1 MPTKSVACQNRLYFN
16 QSLIRKT
23 IHMPQS
29 TYFDR
34 DLSWLSFN
42 YRVLLE
48 AADKSLPLYERI
60 KFLAIYS
67 SNLDE
72 FFRVRIASVRSLLT
86 VKKKKRQ
93 ELDYSPEELY
103 KKIFKEIDRQLNE
116 FGEIFNQQIL
126 PELSSHH
133 VHLLQGMPEHEE
145 HIEFV
150 EQFFEDE
157 VSPFMHPEL
166 LRRKRIRHFLR
177 DNVLYLAVKLYSQ
190 REKSENT
197 VEESGDKETAARR
210 AIVLVPTQYLPRF
223 IELPQINGEHY
234 FMFLDDIVR
243 FNLQKN
249 VFRGYQ
255 VDSSYSI
262 KLNRNADLLIEDEFS
277 GDLVEKISKSLRK
290 RQTGIPAR
298 FLYDQEMPGS
308 FVDYM
313 ADTFSLKRGDLVAG
327 GRYHNFHDFFG
338 FPNPFAPALERESY
352 SPMRIE
358 ALDHF
363 TTMADAMDQQNWMAH
378 FPYHTYDYVLR
389 FLNGAATDP
398 DVKSIKTTQYRVA
411 SNSAIVNALIR
422 AAQNGKD
429 VTVFVEL
436 KARFDEQANLKSA
449 QEMKEAGVNIIY
461 SLPGL
466 KVHAKVAMVERE
478 VAGELVGY
486 AFLST
491 GNFNEK
497 TARIYADHG
506 YFTKDKLIID
516 DLKELF
522 KHLAKP
528 EYKPVGFNQLLVA
541 QFNMR
546 RKFYRMIDREIDH
559 VAAGRKGE
567 VLIKLNNI
575 EERGM
580 INKLY
585 EASQAGV
592 KIRMLV
598 RGICCLKPGIK
609 GMSENITVTRI
620 VDQFLEH
627 ARVFAFHNNGADELY
642 MGSADW
648 MDRNLQRRIEVVFP
662 ILDPILK
669 SEVLEILRIQLQ
681 DNVKAAHLNAQM
693 DNLMVKPVEGEKLV
707 RSQIEIY
714 NRIQEGTLLE
724 KATPLFPLA

>member
-1 MPTKSVACQNRLYFN
+1 MS
-16 QSLIRKT
+16 QSL
-23 IHMPQS
+23 
-29 TYFDR
+29 YFDR

-42 YRVLLE
+42 YRVLME
-48 AADKSLPLYERI
+48 ARDSSLPLYERI

-93 ELDYSPEELY
+93 DLDYSPEELY
-103 KKIFKEIDRQLNE
+103 KKIFKEINRQLNE
-116 FGEIFNQQIL
+116 FGEIFNNQIL
-126 PELSSHH
+126 PELASHRI
-133 VHLLQGMPEHEE
+133 HLLQGMPTHPEHVA
-145 HIEFV
+145 FV
-150 EQFFEDE
+150 HQFFEEE
-157 VSPFMHPEL
+157 VSPYMHPEL

-177 DNVLYLAVKLYSQ
+177 DNVSYLAVKLYSQ
-190 REKSENT
+190 REKSKKA
-197 VEESGDKETAARR
+197 VQESGDKESAARR

-223 IELPQINGEHY
+223 IELPKIDGEHY
-234 FMFLDDIVR
+234 YMFLDDIVR

-249 VFRGYQ
+249 VFRGYH
-255 VDSSYSI
+255 VDSSYAI

-290 RQTGIPAR
+290 RQTGIPSR
-298 FLYDQEMPGS
+298 FLYDKDMS
-308 FVDYM
+308 KSLLDYL
-313 ADTFSLKRGDLVAG
+313 ADTFSLKKGDLVEG
-327 GRYHNFHDFFG
+327 GRYHSFHDFFG
-338 FPNPFAPALERESY
+338 FPNPFSPFLEREAY
-352 SPMRIE
+352 SPMRIK
-358 ALDHF
+358 ALDQY
-363 TTMADAMDQQNWMAH
+363 TAMSEAMDEQNWMAH
-378 FPYHTYDYVLR
+378 FPYQTYDYVLR

-449 QEMKEAGVNIIY
+449 QEMKQAGVNIIY

-466 KVHAKVAMVERE
+466 KVHAKVALVERE
-478 VAGELVGY
+478 VEGKLVGY

-506 YFTKDKLIID
+506 YFTKDQSIID

-522 KHLAKP
+522 RHLANS
-528 EYKPVGFNQLLVA
+528 EYKPHSFQRLLVA

-546 RKFYRMIDREIDH
+546 RKFYEMIDREIDH
-559 VAAGRKGE
+559 VAAGRPGQI
-567 VLIKLNNI
+567 LIKLNNI
-575 EERGM
+575 EDRGM

-592 KIRMLV
+592 KITMLV
-598 RGICCLKPGIK
+598 RGICCLKPGMK
-609 GMSENITVTRI
+609 GISENITVIRI

-627 ARVFAFHNNGADELY
+627 ARVFVFHNNGSDDTY

-648 MDRNLQRRIEVVFP
+648 MNRNLQRRIEVVFP
-662 ILDPILK
+662 VLEPTLK
-669 SEVLEILRIQLQ
+669 AEVLEILRIQLQ
-681 DNVKAAHLNAQM
+681 DNVKAAQLSEKMENV
-693 DNLMVKPVEGEKLV
+693 MVKPAEGSELV

-714 NRIQEGTLLE
+714 RRIQDGTLLQE
-724 KATPLFPLA
+724 AKPLFPMK